1 MCTAQLLTDPFGIF
15 TKPKIQAPKL
25 PPPPQAAKAPDT
37 SPLRKRNVDQGGPA
51 VSDSTLL
58 TGTSGIPTASLNLG
72 GSTLL
77 GG

>member
-1 MCTAQLLTDPFGIF
+1 MCTAQALDPLGIF

-25 PPPPQAAKAPDT
+25 TPPPQSAKAPST
-37 SPLRKRNVDQGGPA
+37 APLAKRNTDQGGPA

-58 TGTSGIPTASLNLG
+58 TGTQGVPTSSLNLG
-72 GSTLL
+72 GTSLL